1 MANITSVS
9 PTEINQRRRKLR
21 TKRRIKVF
29 QALWR
34 SLLFSGIAGGI
45 YWVSTLSDW
54 TIRQPE
60 QIEIQGNRLLSTAN
74 IRSLLPISYPE
85 YLLEVQPQAI
95 AQKLNAYPPISE
107 VTVNRQLWPPKLII
121 QVRER
126 QPVAIAILNNS
137 ASRDR
142 SSSSSS
148 VGLLDLQGFWIPLSS
163 YMTDRPAFELPKLKV
178 IGFNDR
184 YRPYWTQIYQNVS
197 RSPVKIFEI
206 DWRDPVNLIG
216 QTELG
221 KVYLG
226 PYSSF
231 RLPEQL
237 AALDRLRKL
246 PTQIDPNRIDYIDL
260 RNPSSPAVQLKEDK
274 QNDEL
279 DARDR

>member
-9 PTEINQRRRKLR
+9 PTQINQRRRKLR

-60 QIEIQGNRLLSTAN
+60 QVEIQGNRLLSTAN
-74 IRSLLPISYPE
+74 IRTLLPISYPQ
-85 YLLEVQPQAI
+85 YLLEVQPQGI
-95 AQKLNAYPPISE
+95 AQKLNAHPPIAE
-107 VTVNRQLWPPKLII
+107 VSVNRQLWPPKLII

-126 QPVAIAILNNS
+126 QPVAIAILHHS
-137 ASRDR
+137 ARSDR
-142 SSSSSS
+142 SSSSSP
-148 VGLLDLQGFWIPLSS
+148 VGLLDLQGFWIPLNS
-163 YMTDRPAFELPKLKV
+163 YMTDKPAFELPKLKV
-178 IGFNDR
+178 IGFSDR
-184 YRPYWTQIYQNVS
+184 YRPYWTQLYQDVS
-197 RSPVKIFEI
+197 RSPVKVFEI
-206 DWRDPVNLIG
+206 DWRDPVNLVG

-246 PTQIDPNRIDYIDL
+246 PTHINPNQIDYIDL
-260 RNPSSPAVQLKEDK
+260 RNPNSPSVQLKEDK
-274 QNDEL
+274 QNPDS
-279 DARDR
+279 DPR